1 MEGVRRAFSREDWRS
16 PEMMAA
22 RRLLRSALDD
32 KREAS
37 LEEQRRI
44 AENPGPRGKRHQ
56 RQLRAAERRRIS
68 LASRESHGDPV

>member
-1 MEGVRRAFSREDWRS
+1 
-16 PEMMAA
+16 MMAA

-44 AENPGPRGKRHQ
+44 AEI
-56 RQLRAAERRRIS
+56 LARAARDIS
-68 LASRESHGDPV
+68 GN